1 MPGGGMMA
9 IKLTDLS
16 HSYKSSG
23 SPAAHIALR
32 RINLE
37 IPRGICLGIAG
48 GPGAGKTTLIQHLNG
63 LLQPTRGQI
72 AIDGVEV
79 TDRNRAELRRRVG
92 IVFQYPEQQLFAET
106 VYQEIAFALSG
117 EGMGSAAIDLRVR
130 EALSRVGLGEE
141 LLEQSPFCLSGGEK
155 RRVAIAG
162 ILVRRPEVLVLDE
175 PGAGLD
181 PQGRQE
187 ILASVAQLQR
197 KSGLTLV
204 LVSNQL
210 EEIVRLAERV
220 VILQN
225 GTIVMEGESRAIL
238 RDFSGLEK
246 AGLALPPITAFMM
259 ELKKSIPELN
269 DCILSVAE
277 ARAELKRVFALP
289 LPRGGGQ

>member
-1 MPGGGMMA
+1 MT

-16 HSYKSSG
+16 HSYQSG
-23 SPAAHIALR
+23 SAAARVALR
-32 RINLE
+32 HITLE

-63 LLQPTRGQI
+63 LLQPTSGRI
-72 AIDGVEV
+72 NIDGVEV
-79 TDRNRAELRRRVG
+79 TARNRAQLRRRVG

-106 VYQEIAFALSG
+106 VYQEIAFALTG
-117 EGMGSAAIDLRVR
+117 EGMSSAAIDLRVR
-130 EALSRVGLGEE
+130 ETLHWVGLGEE

-162 ILVRRPEVLVLDE
+162 ILVRRPEILVLDE

-187 ILASVAQLQR
+187 ILDFVVQLQR
-197 KSGLTLV
+197 ESGLTLV

-220 VILQN
+220 IILQD
-225 GTIVMEGESRAIL
+225 GAIVLEGESREIL
-238 RDFSGLEK
+238 RDPVGLEQ
-246 AGLALPPITAFMM
+246 AGLALPPITAFML

-269 DCILSVAE
+269 GSILSVAE
-277 ARAELKRVFALP
+277 AHAELQRVLGFP
-289 LPRGGGQ
+289 LPRGGKQ